1 MELLRSA
8 SLLKLMLSQ
17 KLACVSQVPVGSIVR
32 RKEAEGGEPAL
43 AELLQ
48 PGQRALLIPGG
59 RGGRGNASFKSGR
72 NK

>member
-1 MELLRSA
+1 MELLRFA
-8 SLLKLMLSQ
+8 SLPELLLSQ

-32 RKEAEGGEPAL
+32 RKEAEEGEPAL

>member
-1 MELLRSA
+1 M
-8 SLLKLMLSQ
+8 
-17 KLACVSQVPVGSIVR
+17 GSIVR
-32 RKEAEGGEPAL
+32 RKEADEGEPAL

>member
-1 MELLRSA
+1 MELLLSE
-8 SLLKLMLSQ
+8 SLPQLPAESN
-17 KLACVSQVPVGSIVR
+17 LACVPQVPVGSIVR
-32 RKEAEGGEPAL
+32 RKEAEEGEPAL